1 MPLLGKVWDL
11 RKGLHWRMPLK
22 SSWSLGPPPAVPSP
36 FLHGVRRLPSLT
48 THSQTVNHPTRLLS
62 PNPQR
67 KLNLCTHWTW
77 CMYLK
82 PQHPGGYS
90 RKMGVLGQP
99 GGHSKSRFQRKQRD
113 SLRYCVTVTSL
124 TITLRRA
131 GLSTQPH
138 HCVGFALLSQLPTR
152 YSSSKTKGSLTLSV
166 FIQTILFKTALPP
179 PTYTPSSAPYGLQHS
194 HCIIA

>member
-138 HCVGFALLSQLPTR
+138 HCCPNFLQGILLLRPKAPSPFLSLFKPSCSKPHYPLPLTHPALLLMD
-152 YSSSKTKGSLTLSV
+152 YSIVL
-166 FIQTILFKTALPP
+166 
-179 PTYTPSSAPYGLQHS
+179 
-194 HCIIA
+194 